1 MIPKP
6 LTISVAGKGGTGKTS
21 ITALLLRAILEKN
34 TFDEILVVDA
44 DPASNI
50 PDILGVESSTPIGT
64 VLDGRKRALGGE
76 PEEDPR
82 VLKDQIVETI
92 EHAEGFDYLVMGRTC
107 GAGCY
112 CPLNATLSRILDET
126 VRLYDLVL
134 IDFDAGLEHFSRQTD
149 TNSDVLLV
157 ITDPSRMGFETAR
170 RVKELVAELGNA
182 YLREGL
188 VGCRFAPEMEEHFY
202 SNAGRIDLSPLGIVP
217 FDNQLLTLNL
227 DGQSIF
233 QLDAGS
239 PAYRAVRALWDEL
252 LEALG

>member
-64 VLDGRKRALGGE
+64 VLDSRKRALGGE

-92 EHAEGFDYLVMGRTC
+92 EHGEGFDYLVMGRTC

-126 VRLYDLVL
+126 IRLYDLVL

-170 RVKELVAELGNA
+170 RVKELVEELGNA

-188 VGCRFAPEMEEHFY
+188 VGCRFTPEMEEHFY

-227 DGQSIF
+227 DGQNIF
-233 QLDAGS
+233 QLDTGS
-239 PAYRAVRALWDEL
+239 PSYRAVLALWDEL
-252 LEALG
+252 LEELG